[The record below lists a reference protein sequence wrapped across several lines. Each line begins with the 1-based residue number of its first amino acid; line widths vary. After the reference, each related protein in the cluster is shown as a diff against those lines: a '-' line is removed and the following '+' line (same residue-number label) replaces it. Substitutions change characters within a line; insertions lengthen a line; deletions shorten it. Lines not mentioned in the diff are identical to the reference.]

1 MKIRL
6 LPWQAQEN
14 FIKRGTAMQDDYENK
29 NNDHAFLDFGPEP
42 VDKELYDEL
51 VTKELES
58 AREIEKSSKERKHSG
73 GRREKPG
80 KKTGKGIG
88 ILKKIGLAAGVLMSG
103 LIVYAGASAYIANY
117 DGNSTA
123 LNYIKYGGY
132 AKQSAYY
139 NTFEA
144 FDDIEIDVTNCAVVI
159 DDSYDED
166 FHISYQLL
174 THIDDDVRCEVV
186 QRDGKSVLVL
196 NADSRERDRPVWDF
210 LKISDEYE
218 QGQYLYIMVPKR
230 DYGSFRINTSGEY
243 ASIYDIEGHISG
255 IEVEADDC
263 YGNIGIYHLDVDNV
277 SIKGDNSM
285 ANMSDCTVGSAYIN
299 IDNGDISIYTSDFK
313 ELLDMDCTNS
323 YISLGDVAVGDG
335 GSMRVSNTNQE
346 IYLSLA
352 GDKQAYHITADSN
365 RKKIY
370 CPYYEIYDRDS
381 FEAGDG
387 DRQVELH
394 NKNESIYVFFEADY

>member
-1 MKIRL
+1 
-6 LPWQAQEN
+6 
-14 FIKRGTAMQDDYENK
+14 MQDDHGNK

-58 AREIEKSSKERKHSG
+58 AREAEKSPKKRKHSG
-73 GRREKPG
+73 ARREKPE

-88 ILKKIGLAAGVLMSG
+88 ILKKIGLAAGVLMCG
-103 LIVYAGASAYIANY
+103 LIVYAGASSYIANY
-117 DGNSTA
+117 DGDSSA
-123 LNYIKYGGY
+123 LKYIKYGGY
-132 AKQSAYY
+132 AKRSAYY
-139 NTFEA
+139 DALEA
-144 FDDIEIDVTNCAVVI
+144 FDDIEIDVTNCSVVI
-159 DDSYDED
+159 NESYDED

-174 THIDDDVRCEVV
+174 THPDDDVRCEVV

-196 NADSRERDRPVWDF
+196 NADSRRSDRPVWDF
-210 LKISDEYE
+210 LKISDEYN

-243 ASIYDIEGHISG
+243 VSIYDIGGHISD

-263 YGNIGIYHLDVDNV
+263 YGNIGIYNLDVDNV

-285 ANMSDCTVGSAYIN
+285 ANVSDSTVGRAYIN
-299 IDNGDISIYTSDFK
+299 IDNGDVSIYTSDFK
-313 ELLDMDCTNS
+313 ELLDMDCTNT

-335 GSMRVSNTNQE
+335 GSMKISNTNQE
-346 IYLSLA
+346 IHLSLA

-365 RKKIY
+365 RKEVFCSYYDIY
-370 CPYYEIYDRDS
+370 YSDS
-381 FEAGDG
+381 FDVGEG